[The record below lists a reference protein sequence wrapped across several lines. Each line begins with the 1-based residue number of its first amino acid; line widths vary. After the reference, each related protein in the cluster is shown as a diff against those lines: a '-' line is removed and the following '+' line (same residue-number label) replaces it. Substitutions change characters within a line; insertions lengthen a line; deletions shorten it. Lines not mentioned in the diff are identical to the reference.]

1 MQRTNDRLP
10 DALRPVRMTVGFT
23 EMAAGSVLIECGKTR
38 VLCTASVEEKT
49 APFLRGTG
57 KGWITAEYAMLPGA
71 TPQRK
76 PRDGVKKDGRSVE
89 IQRLIGRSLRAAC
102 DLNMLGERS
111 IYLDCDVLQADGG
124 TRTASITGAFVA
136 LCLAVDKLMKQGV
149 LLDSPIIR
157 QVAAVSVG
165 IVDDQPLLD
174 LEYVED
180 SSAQVDMN
188 VVMTRRGEGE
198 AEFAEVQGTGEGR
211 SFSRRELN
219 TLLDLGEQGVDELMA
234 LQRKALGE
242 AARVIAPKPKL
253 VLATGNFGKLKE
265 MRLLLGEHYDVVSMK
280 ELGLDPEIDE
290 NGSTFEE
297 NALIKAQT
305 LMDLT
310 HCAAIADDSGLE
322 VDALGG
328 RPGVYSARYAGVHGD
343 DEANN
348 QLLLKELENVAEP
361 RTARYVCAMAL
372 CRPGKAPLITRGTCE
387 GEILRAYRGE
397 GGFGYDPLFFSHD
410 FGKTFAE
417 VSLEEKNGVSHRA
430 RAIQA
435 MLDQLEADEQ

>member
-1 MQRTNDRLP
+1 MEKQ
-10 DALRPVRMTVGFT
+10 LRPVRIQTDFT
-23 EMAAGSVLIECGKTR
+23 EMAAGSVLIECGRTR
-38 VLCTASVEEKT
+38 VLCTASVEDG
-49 APFLRGTG
+49 APPFLRGSG
-57 KGWITAEYAMLPGA
+57 RGWLTAEYAMLPGS
-71 TPQRK
+71 TPRRK
-76 PRDGVKKDGRSVE
+76 PRDGIKKDGRGTE
-89 IQRLIGRSLRAAC
+89 IQRLIGRSLRAC
-102 DLNMLGERS
+102 MDFSRLGERT
-111 IYLDCDVLQADGG
+111 ITVDCDVLQADGG
-124 TRTASITGAFVA
+124 TRTASITGGFVA
-136 LCLAVDKLMKQGV
+136 VCLAVNRLIQQGV
-149 LLDSPIIR
+149 LFDSPIVR
-157 QVAAVSVG
+157 QIAAVSVG

-397 GGFGYDPLFFSHD
+397 GGFGYDPLFFSRD